1 VCVLTGDDYERI
13 RKAIKKAGTAS
24 NLATLLGIKP
34 MSVSRWKNRY
44 KGVVPHDRVLPIFN
58 ITGVTPHELRGPL
71 NPTDGLPQVGGNS
84 YAFHFIA
91 TDYRISSRD
100 H

>member
-1 VCVLTGDDYERI
+1 MNGLE
-13 RKAIKKAGTAS
+13 KAIKKVGTAS

-58 ITGVTPHELRGPL
+58 ITGVTPHELRPDL
-71 NPTDGLPQVGGNS
+71 YPNPTDGLPKQGAGS
-84 YAFHFIA
+84 CK
-91 TDYRISSRD
+91 
-100 H
+100 